1 MAKISINLATGTL
14 QKPELI
20 VGIDLGTANSLVAF
34 IDPDQQPKVINDT
47 GKGLLLPSI
56 LHFTAAG
63 KAIVGNEAKNFLISD
78 PVNTV
83 FSVKRLL
90 GRAYG
95 DIKDK
100 HTLSYQLLEE
110 DNDSLVKIQLGNKLY
125 TPIELSAEFLKEL
138 RKRAEHAL
146 KTPVNRAVIAVP
158 AYFNDRQRQATRE
171 AGKLAGLEVMN
182 LVNEAAAACLAYG
195 IGLDPAEQKTIAVY
209 DLGAG
214 TFDITILTIKNGVF
228 EILSTAGNTFLGGDD
243 FDKAIVQ
250 YWIDNNK
257 LDSNTVQADG
267 SLMQQLRL
275 KAEEA
280 KKALDSQNLFNETV
294 GEIWC
299 TIDRQTFE
307 GLISG
312 LTAETL
318 NLSRQALADAKLES
332 QDIDEL
338 LMVGGTSKIPSVKT
352 QVAGLFGREPN
363 AELNPDE
370 AVALGAAIQADMLAG
385 NRTGVLLK
393 DITPFNMGVVTED
406 GFIDVIFP
414 KLTSVPAI
422 AERQYT
428 TLVDGQSGINFSVY
442 QGESLLAK
450 ENRKLAEF
458 ELKGIPLLPAGKA
471 RVHVTFNLD
480 QNGILDVLAIEPGS
494 GVSQEIVTRPSYSRG
509 ETISNIEGAD
519 AIHQKLMEARGE
531 GSQLVQ
537 TAERFVEGNTFL
549 LSSIEIA
556 ATREQIAILKH
567 ALETG
572 DRENIFQMIAKLD
585 EITRPYAKRIM
596 DMAIAQ
602 AKKKKA

>member
-20 VGIDLGTANSLVAF
+20 VGIDLGTTNSLVAF

-56 LHFTAAG
+56 LHFNATG
-63 KAIVGNEAKNFLISD
+63 KAIVGNDAKDFLVGD
-78 PVNTV
+78 PQNTV
-83 FSVKRLL
+83 YSVKRLL
-90 GRAYG
+90 GRSYR

-100 HTLSYQLLEE
+100 HPFSYQLVEE
-110 DNDSLVKIQLGNKLY
+110 DDDTLIKIQLGNKLY
-125 TPIELSAEFLKEL
+125 TPVELSAEFLKEL

-146 KTPVNRAVIAVP
+146 KTPVNRAVITVP

-182 LVNEAAAACLAYG
+182 LVNEPTAACLAYG
-195 IGLDPAEQKTIAVY
+195 IGLNPSEQKTVAVY
-209 DLGAG
+209 DLGGG
-214 TFDITILTIKNGVF
+214 TFDITILTIKNGIF
-228 EILSTAGNTFLGGDD
+228 EVLSTAGNTFLGGDD
-243 FDKAIVQ
+243 FDNAIVQ

-257 LDSNTVQADG
+257 LDLNTLRADG
-267 SLMQQLRL
+267 SLRQQLRL

-280 KKALDSQNLFNETV
+280 KIALDTQNLFNEKL

-307 GLISG
+307 ELISG
-312 LTAETL
+312 FTSETL
-318 NLSRQALADAKLES
+318 NLCKKALTDANLDS

-338 LMVGGTSKIPSVKT
+338 LMVGGSSSIPSVKT
-352 QVAGLFGREPN
+352 QVADLFGKQPN
-363 AELNPDE
+363 GQIDPDE

-385 NRTGVLLK
+385 NRSGLFLQDV
-393 DITPFNMGVVTED
+393 TPLTMCVVTED
-406 GFIDVIFP
+406 GFMDPIFP

-428 TLVDGQSGINFSVY
+428 TLKNGQSSINFSVY
-442 QGESLLAK
+442 QGESPSFE
-450 ENRKLAEF
+450 ENRKLAGF
-458 ELKGIPLLPAGKA
+458 ELKGIQVLPAGNVKI
-471 RVHVTFNLD
+471 HVTFNLD
-480 QNGILDVLAIEPGS
+480 ENGILNVLATEPGS
-494 GVSQEIVTRPSYSRG
+494 GSIQEIITRPSYSRG
-509 ETISNIEGAD
+509 EAISNIEGSD
-519 AIHQKLMEARGE
+519 AVHQKLMEARGE

-537 TAERFVEGNTFL
+537 TAERFIEGNSFL
-549 LSSIEIA
+549 LSSIEIGD
-556 ATREQIAILKH
+556 TRQQITVLKQ

-572 DRENIFQMIAKLD
+572 DRDTIYQMITKLD

-602 AKKKKA
+602 AKKKKG